1 MPSKSTRINKSKF
14 QPLAANSIEFQI
26 MPHKIKILPKSIP
39 QFNFLKFCANPS
51 AKILNYKILVFK
63 IILTNP
69 AAAAKPMGSHRTLPQ
84 ADISESSKAQTA
96 TSAS

>member
-1 MPSKSTRINKSKF
+1 
-14 QPLAANSIEFQI
+14 

-51 AKILNYKILVFK
+51 AKILNHKILVFK
-63 IILTNP
+63 IILISPT
-69 AAAAKPMGSHRTLPQ
+69 AAAKPMGSHRTPLQ

-96 TSAS
+96 TFTS